1 MLSRQWIFK
10 RGRCANL
17 ARLSEQSD
25 QLTALWSRKRAKE
38 KRNIRRGWWRGWET
52 WIYIRVEGKNKKRF
66 FCDGMTVR
74 MGFSLAMTC
83 RLWTI
88 HKRRPLDKRSPA
100 NLDAAVGCDY
110 RFIHHRSSNTK
121 YKKMMIKKTY
131 SVFKCQKK
139 WREIQNSFKRKDTS
153 QTIFLLLL
161 STEQSNE
168 ALAVCSLLGNSFH
181 LPVRF
186 LGG

>member
-1 MLSRQWIFK
+1 
-10 RGRCANL
+10 
-17 ARLSEQSD
+17 
-25 QLTALWSRKRAKE
+25 
-38 KRNIRRGWWRGWET
+38 
-52 WIYIRVEGKNKKRF
+52 
-66 FCDGMTVR
+66 MTVR

-131 SVFKCQKK
+131 SVFKCQKNGGRYK
-139 WREIQNSFKRKDTS
+139 TVSKEKTPHRPSSFFYCLLKNRMKPLLFAHFWETRFTCLSVFWGANFIFFKHRPIEWNFPYLKNSNFFAPK
-153 QTIFLLLL
+153 IPHNL
-161 STEQSNE
+161 SYVEEYSEQE
-168 ALAVCSLLGNSFH
+168 
-181 LPVRF
+181 
-186 LGG
+186 

>member
-1 MLSRQWIFK
+1 M
-10 RGRCANL
+10 
-17 ARLSEQSD
+17 
-25 QLTALWSRKRAKE
+25 
-38 KRNIRRGWWRGWET
+38 
-52 WIYIRVEGKNKKRF
+52 KRF

-121 YKKMMIKKTY
+121 IKNDEKKKRTLFS
-131 SVFKCQKK
+131 SVKK

-153 QTIFLLLL
+153 QTIFLFFCLL
-161 STEQSNE
+161 NNR
-168 ALAVCSLLGNSFH
+168 VKPLLFAH
-181 LPVRF
+181 F
-186 LGG
+186 